1 VGWGTSGTLIVSI
14 RHHPGFVCPRSG
26 RRNPWAGFP
35 TVGQAPREDHDP
47 LDVNTLETTPP
58 APVVEA
64 FTRPNVA
71 NRFGPRW
78 FNFLRAWCGT
88 PGRRRLG
95 HAALQIPRTRFW
107 EAEFSRLSDEEVRKR
122 GMQFRGRARGGESL
136 DRMLPEVFGLVC
148 VAALRTLGL
157 RPFDVQLA
165 AGVVLHR
172 GALAEVATGEGK
184 TLIATLPATLN
195 ALVGKGVHVTTVNDY
210 LARRDAE
217 WTSPIYNAL
226 GLTVGCLYQKM
237 QDAERT
243 AAYRCDITYG
253 TASEFGFDFLRDRL
267 KVSGDKGQALPF
279 WAAWTGGNGQ
289 YNRPLDP
296 KVQRE
301 HHYAL
306 VDEADN
312 IFIDEAKTPLIIA
325 QATRLATEEEQVV
338 YHWADKLAKQ
348 MTRDQHFYLDEKKH
362 HKVELTE
369 EGKTLVRYSNPPVGE
384 HSHAMDK
391 LHEHVERAI
400 HANHRYRLD
409 QHYLIEEDKIVIIDE
424 YTGRRMPDRHWREG
438 LHQAVEAKE
447 GVPVTKASDHAAQIT
462 FQRYFRL
469 YKKLA
474 GMTGTAG
481 NTWEMRRVYKIW
493 VVRVPT
499 NRPVIRQYQADR
511 VFPNEKIKFDAV
523 IEEVVRLH
531 NLGRPVLI
539 GTRSVDKSENLSSR
553 LRAAGIDHQ
562 VLNAKPENIDREA
575 EIVAQAGRQGTVTI
589 ATNMAGRGTDIIL
602 GGNPEYLAWARL
614 KDRYPTRLDVPEA
627 EWKRTVAEIETNEH
641 MKEEGRRVSQLGGLH
656 VLGTERHEAK
666 RIDRQLQGRA
676 ARQGDPGS
684 CQFFLALD
692 DELLEGL
699 GQGRQEALHQ
709 RGQAGGGGSWT
720 RYLPEFLRAQ
730 RRVERKH
737 YLQRVDLMIYE
748 KQRQEILKDLGADPY
763 VD

>member
-1 VGWGTSGTLIVSI
+1 LEI
-14 RHHPGFVCPRSG
+14 
-26 RRNPWAGFP
+26 
-35 TVGQAPREDHDP
+35 
-47 LDVNTLETTPP
+47 NTLETVAVP
-58 APVVEA
+58 VEA
-64 FTRPNVA
+64 PAAAWPNVT

-78 FNFLRAWCGT
+78 FNYWRALFGT
-88 PGRRRLG
+88 PGQRRLG
-95 HAALQIPRTRFW
+95 YAALQIDRTRYW
-107 EAEFSRLSDEEVRKR
+107 EAEYSRLSDEEVRRR
-122 GMQFRGRARGGESL
+122 GQQLRGRGRGGESL
-136 DRMLPEVFGLVC
+136 DRLLPEVFGLVS
-148 VAALRTLGL
+148 VAAKRTINL

-165 AGVVLHR
+165 AGVILHR

-184 TLIATLPATLN
+184 TLVATLPATLN
-195 ALVGKGVHVTTVNDY
+195 ALLGKGVHVTTVNDY

-217 WTSPIYNAL
+217 WTGPIYNAL
-226 GLTVGCLYQKM
+226 GLTVGCLQQKM
-237 QDAERT
+237 QDADRT
-243 AAYRCDITYG
+243 RAYRCDITYG

-267 KVSGDKGQALPF
+267 KVSGDRGQAMPF
-279 WAAWTGGNGQ
+279 WAPWSAMGQ
-289 YNRPLDP
+289 FNRPLDP

-325 QATRLATEEEQVV
+325 NPTRLATEAEQVV

-348 MTRDQHFYLDEKKH
+348 MRRDQHFILDEKKQ
-362 HKVELTE
+362 KVELSE
-369 EGKTLVRYSNPPVGE
+369 EGKTLCRYSNPPLGE

-391 LHEHVERAI
+391 LHEHVERAV
-400 HANHRYRLD
+400 HANHRYRRD
-409 QHYLIEEDKIVIIDE
+409 QHYMIEDDKVVIIDE

-499 NRPVIRQYQADR
+499 NQPVIRKYQPDR
-511 VFPNEKIKFDAV
+511 IFPTEDAKFDAI
-523 IEEVVRLH
+523 IEDMVRLH
-531 NLGRPVLI
+531 KQGRPVLI
-539 GTRSVDKSENLSSR
+539 GTRSVEKSEKLSAR
-553 LRAAGIDHQ
+553 LKAAGIAHQ

-575 EIVAQAGRQGTVTI
+575 EIVAQAGRYGTVTI

-602 GGNPEYLAWARL
+602 GGNPEFLAWARL
-614 KDRYPTRLDVPEA
+614 KGKYPTRLDVPEDL
-627 EWKRTVAEIETNEH
+627 WKRTVKEIEVAEH
-641 MKEEGRRVSQLGGLH
+641 MKEEGRRVASLGGLH
-656 VLGTERHEAK
+656 VLGTERHDAK

-684 CQFFLALD
+684 CQFFMALD

-699 GQGRQEALHQ
+699 GQWRQEAVRQ
-709 RGQAGGGGSWT
+709 RGLRGGSGSWNG
-720 RYLPEFLRAQ
+720 YLPAFLRAQ
-730 RRVERKH
+730 RRVERRH
-737 YLQRVDLMIYE
+737 HRQRVDLMIYE